1 MRQALLAPL
10 AIAAILAGCA
20 TTPGFDSGSGL
31 IAANYAAADRLV
43 EGARTHLDPARP
55 IIVATVVD
63 IDELERSSTLGRYIS
78 ESVSSRF
85 TQHRYRM
92 IEMKLQGAVYM
103 KKGEGELM
111 LTREL
116 REIATAHQAQAVIV
130 GTYSRARNAV
140 LVNVKLVQP
149 ESNVVLGAVD
159 YPIAAGRDICAMLTR
174 DAREC
179 RDRYYD

>member
-1 MRQALLAPL
+1 MRTLLACAAL
-10 AIAAILAGCA
+10 AAGLAGCA
-20 TTPGFDSGSGL
+20 TAGGGSGL

-43 EGARTHLDPARP
+43 EVARAQLDPARP
-55 IIVATVVD
+55 IIVATIVD
-63 IDELERSSTLGRYIS
+63 IDELERSSTLGRHIS

-92 IEMKLQGAVYM
+92 IEMKFQNSVYM

-116 REIATAHQAQAVIV
+116 REIASSHQAQAVIV
-130 GTYSRARNAV
+130 GTYSRARDTV
-140 LVNVKLVQP
+140 LVNVKIVQP

-159 YPIAAGRDICAMLTR
+159 YPIGVSRDVCSMAWRDTR
-174 DAREC
+174 DCRE
-179 RDRYYD
+179 YY

>member
-1 MRQALLAPL
+1 MRSLLAL
-10 AIAAILAGCA
+10 AFALALAGCA
-20 TTPGFDSGSGL
+20 TGGTFGSGAGL
-31 IAANYAAADRLV
+31 IAANYHAADRLMEV
-43 EGARTHLDPARP
+43 SRGQLDPARP

-78 ESVSSRF
+78 ESVSARF

-92 IEMKLQGAVYM
+92 IEMKFQNSVYM

-116 REIATAHQAQAVIV
+116 REIATSHQAQAVIV

-140 LVNVKLVQP
+140 LVNVKVVQP
-149 ESNVVLGAVD
+149 ESNIVLGAVD
-159 YPIAAGRDICAMLTR
+159 YPIEIGRDVCAMVWR
-174 DAREC
+174 DSRDCRE
-179 RDRYYD
+179 YY

>member
-1 MRQALLAPL
+1 MRTLLACAAL
-10 AIAAILAGCA
+10 ALALSGCA
-20 TTPGFDSGSGL
+20 AGGGFDSGSGL
-31 IAANYAAADRLV
+31 IAANYLAADRLV
-43 EGARTHLDPARP
+43 DGARSQLDPGRP
-55 IIVATVVD
+55 IIVATIVD

-78 ESVSSRF
+78 ESVSSRL

-116 REIATAHQAQAVIV
+116 REIATAHQAQAVVV

-159 YPIAAGRDICAMLTR
+159 YPLAADRDICTMLTR
-174 DAREC
+174 DPRSC
-179 RDRYYD
+179 RDLYDY